1 MKTGDEMVKK
11 YDIVVEYI
19 KDGIK
24 KGSIK
29 YGEKLLPERVLAEK
43 LHIGRSTV
51 REGIKVLEI
60 MGLVES
66 RRGGGNYIT
75 NNFEKMLYNPI
86 TLMFSLQ
93 NGTYNDVYE
102 LRKMLEESSIELCVG
117 RITDE
122 EIRDM
127 EEVHQRLLESTN
139 EAQMSLVDLEFHS
152 IIAKASKNPLIISIL
167 NSVSEIL
174 ENSVKTSRQRVIEK
188 FGKKTIDQD
197 HQAIVDA
204 LKERNLEKAKK
215 AIKEH
220 FDHIEKTIN

>member
-1 MKTGDEMVKK
+1 MTKK

-19 KDGIK
+19 KNGIK

-29 YGEKLLPERVLAEK
+29 YGDKLLPERVLAEK

-75 NNFEKMLYNPI
+75 NNFENMLYNPI

-93 NGTYNDVYE
+93 NGSYSDVHE
-102 LRKMLEESSIELCVG
+102 LRKMLEESTIELCVE

-122 EIRDM
+122 EIKVM
-127 EEVHQRLLESTN
+127 EEVHQRLLESTD

-174 ENSVKTSRQRVIEK
+174 ENSVKTSRRRVIEK
-188 FGKKTIDQD
+188 FGKKTIDKD

-204 LKERNLEKAKK
+204 LKERNLKKAKK
-215 AIKEH
+215 AIREH
-220 FDHIEKTIN
+220 FDHIEKTII